1 MKKLLMLS
9 LLLMST
15 STIAIGP
22 DQPLTK
28 KAVLNAVE
36 ASVALR
42 SKYNKGYERNVK
54 SEVKD
59 EIQALVAESGFDSL
73 THYHSVVGRI
83 LNAYLV
89 HKKQTPM
96 ADKKVK
102 DKHIQANDKLSEQ
115 QKERMLAARK
125 VMAKADQDQQARAKQ
140 DMPAVLANLSAVEK
154 AFDHPLRKS
163 PPGAAHHHH

>member
-42 SKYNKGYERNVK
+42 SKYNKGYERNVE